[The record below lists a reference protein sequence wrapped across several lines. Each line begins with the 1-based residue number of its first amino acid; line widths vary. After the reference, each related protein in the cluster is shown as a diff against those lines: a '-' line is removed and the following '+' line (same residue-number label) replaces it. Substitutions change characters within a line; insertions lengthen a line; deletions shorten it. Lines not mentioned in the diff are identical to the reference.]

1 MFRTCLIAASAASLL
16 LLAPLSASAANKI
29 GKVAVVVGKPSASG
43 PGGSRTLSAGSEV
56 FEDDRIVVRSGNA
69 QIQLDDGT
77 RIVVGPAS
85 TLVLDQFVKK
95 DERTASKVAIKALR
109 GTYRFITGRSAKSA
123 YKITT
128 AQATIGIRGT
138 GFDVWVQKR
147 TGAVVLRGAVNL
159 KGRGGGTVAIK
170 SGCQMGEA
178 TTNSAKPITGRAKAL
193 LIKQNLPFI
202 LDQSSLSPRFRLNT
216 STCNINR
223 ALDKSAVPEEI
234 RERQEPPSRDPVS
247 PGNNGSPTTPTTP

>member
-1 MFRTCLIAASAASLL
+1 MFRTCLFAVSAATLIML
-16 LLAPLSASAANKI
+16 DAVSANAANKI
-29 GKVAVVVGKPSASG
+29 GTVSVVVGKPSASG
-43 PGGSRTLSAGSEV
+43 PGGSRSLSAGSEV
-56 FEDDRIVVRSGNA
+56 FEDDRISVKSGNA

-95 DERTASKVAIKALR
+95 DARTASKVAIKALR

-123 YKITT
+123 YKIST

-138 GFDVWVQKR
+138 GFDVWVQAK
-147 TGAVVLRGAVNL
+147 TGAVVLTGAVNL
-159 KGRGGGTVAIK
+159 RGRNGGSVVVK

-178 TTNSAKPITGRAKAL
+178 TLSAAKPVVGRNKAL

-202 LDQSSLSPRFRLNT
+202 LNQSSLSPRFRLNVG
-216 STCNINR
+216 SCNLGSSFDNGGDAPEPIRRPDNR
-223 ALDKSAVPEEI
+223 NPDTNNGNN
-234 RERQEPPSRDPVS
+234 S
-247 PGNNGSPTTPTTP
+247 PGID